1 MGAQLSSLIK
11 TCEYGKF
18 SFCPGGKD
26 GFYFYFFFNMCL
38 TTLICLNGNGFCL
51 EADGGA
57 EQLNQPSAKTL
68 KIKVKTLKIKVKGS
82 VR

>member
-1 MGAQLSSLIK
+1 MSRRRIWILFFL
-11 TCEYGKF
+11 
-18 SFCPGGKD
+18 
-26 GFYFYFFFNMCL
+26 FFNMCL
-38 TTLICLNGNGFCL
+38 NTLICLNRNGFCL

-68 KIKVKTLKIKVKGS
+68 KIKVKGT